1 MTFDWN
7 MIGAILIGVAALAV
21 LVTLILWLCGKI
33 TDEMMMRVWK
43 KICYLVQAAE
53 MMFGSGTGEQKLE
66 WVLDML
72 RSWGI
77 KITDKVLAMV
87 EAAVMELTPNH
98 VFDKADGETAEE

>member
-7 MIGAILIGVAALAV
+7 MIGAILLGVAALAV

-33 TDEMMMRVWK
+33 SDEALKRVWR
-43 KICYLVQAAE
+43 KICYLVEAAE
-53 MMFGSGTGEQKLE
+53 MMYGPDTGEKKLK
-66 WVLDML
+66 WVLEML
-72 RSWGI
+72 RGWGI

-98 VFDKADGETAEE
+98 VFDKIDGDPAEE